1 MHRIISETQ
10 LQSPVT
16 GMGIR
21 TGASTALVEDL
32 AMARDQNKVPDGP
45 KTMPFNAVAPMQKDI
60 VEVP

>member
-1 MHRIISETQ
+1 
-10 LQSPVT
+10 
-16 GMGIR
+16 MGIR

-32 AMARDQNKVPDGP
+32 AMALDQNKVPDGP